1 MLAFQTRNASK
12 LETNYKHSGKQKKA
26 IPRQEGWLAVVER
39 MRLELITSTLPVSR
53 SSQMS

>member
-1 MLAFQTRNASK
+1 MGEVSKKNSLNFKKSKELRNCFYD
-12 LETNYKHSGKQKKA
+12 L
-26 IPRQEGWLAVVER
+26 VER